1 MEAHRHPPVPIYCIP
16 TRCLSWVGNS
26 TAHRQELRIGT
37 WVRDS
42 LAGMLLRVPDLCF
55 FFFFFSKKSQ
65 KYRFLREI

>member
-55 FFFFFSKKSQ
+55 FFFFQEKPEVQ
-65 KYRFLREI
+65 ILT